1 MTLCAILG
9 ASDNTISGWANALEA
24 IYREIGG
31 YGLIFVL
38 LFVFSLTFLILGFLL
53 GRLRHKLR
61 SVDYFKL
68 LRMNLEEQCVSSSF
82 ILPFA
87 IFFV

>member
-1 MTLCAILG
+1 MPLKLFL
-9 ASDNTISGWANALEA
+9 D
-24 IYREIGG
+24 IGG
-31 YGLIFVL
+31 CVLICL
-38 LFVFSLTFLILGFLL
+38 AIPFLYLVFLL
-53 GRLRHKLR
+53 GRLCHKLR